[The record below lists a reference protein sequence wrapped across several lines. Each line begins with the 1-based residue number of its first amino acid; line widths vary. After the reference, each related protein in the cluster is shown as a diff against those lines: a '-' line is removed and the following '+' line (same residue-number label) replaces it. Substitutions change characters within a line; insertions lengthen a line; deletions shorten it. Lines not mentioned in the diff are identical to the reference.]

1 MGGVK
6 YVVGIGE
13 DVLELD
19 GEGGGGV
26 GIANNWHDVIVVF
39 VFLQFSYELLVFA

>member
-39 VFLQFSYELLVFA
+39 VFIQFIYELLEFA